1 MFIIFIRQNSEKHDG
16 GALIIK
22 YNMLRSSRAIK
33 EFFNFFSCRKI
44 FCPSVLLLGFVPVL
58 HLILRSNERVH
69 EPVRFL
75 ASSTAKQNS
84 CQSMLVFREN
94 KTFNFPRKHF
104 KGSSLVFQAN
114 EQNKEN

>member
-58 HLILRSNERVH
+58 HLRSNERVH
-69 EPVRFL
+69 ESVHFL
-75 ASSTAKQNS
+75 VSGTAK
-84 CQSMLVFREN
+84 
-94 KTFNFPRKHF
+94 
-104 KGSSLVFQAN
+104 
-114 EQNKEN
+114 

>member
-16 GALIIK
+16 GALIIQN
-22 YNMLRSSRAIK
+22 NMLRFSRANK
-33 EFFNFFSCRKI
+33 EFFRYFSCRKI

-75 ASSTAKQNS
+75 VSGTAKQNS
-84 CQSMLVFREN
+84 CQSMPVFREN
-94 KTFNFPRKHF
+94 NTFNFPRKHF

-114 EQNKEN
+114 DLNTEN